1 MTARPSSASPCTRTA
16 ASCYRH
22 LGRTDEALRD
32 LERAETLARE
42 AGRPGDVQ
50 SAAGERAGVL
60 AQVGRIGEAL
70 EATAVQV
77 DAATASGEAPARMR
91 ALLTRASLLFQT
103 NDIAGAARATAE
115 GEFIARDLGDL
126 EWLATALTLHV
137 QLRGWEN
144 RLDLARDQLTELI
157 SVRERLGQDDVVA
170 QLRAYLAQI
179 PDAVKTDD
187 LARLRDMEQEAVRAQ
202 GRGDHEACIAICTEM
217 AGIARRSG
225 NDRGLASALGNTAV
239 SLYYLGRNEQALPL
253 LNEQIALQ
261 RKIGDPVALATALA
275 NTGELS
281 GRLGNADAGLAMIA
295 EAEQLARGA
304 GQAQFATQIAA
315 LAEQIRRR

>member
-1 MTARPSSASPCTRTA
+1 M
-16 ASCYRH
+16 
-22 LGRTDEALRD
+22 
-32 LERAETLARE
+32 
-42 AGRPGDVQ
+42 
-50 SAAGERAGVL
+50 
-60 AQVGRIGEAL
+60 
-70 EATAVQV
+70 
-77 DAATASGEAPARMR
+77 
-91 ALLTRASLLFQT
+91 
-103 NDIAGAARATAE
+103 
-115 GEFIARDLGDL
+115 
-126 EWLATALTLHV
+126 
-137 QLRGWEN
+137 
-144 RLDLARDQLTELI
+144 
-157 SVRERLGQDDVVA
+157 RERLGQDDVVA

-187 LARLRDMEQEAVRAQ
+187 LARLREMEQEAVRAQ
-202 GRGDHEACIAICTEM
+202 GRGDHEACIEICTEM

-281 GRLGNADAGLAMIA
+281 GRLGHAEAGLAMIA

>member
-1 MTARPSSASPCTRTA
+1 LRIALHQNRGVVL
-16 ASCYRH
+16 RH

-32 LERAETLARE
+32 LERAEAMARE

-60 AQVGRIGEAL
+60 AQSGRVDEAL
-70 EATAVQV
+70 AATAVQV
-77 DAATASGEAPARMR
+77 EAATASGEAPARMR
-91 ALLTRASLLFQT
+91 ALLTRAGLLAQT
-103 NDIAGAARATAE
+103 GDMAGAARATGE

-144 RLDLARDQLTELI
+144 RLDLARDQLAELI
-157 SVRERLGQDDVVA
+157 SVRERLGQHDVVA
-170 QLRAYLAQI
+170 QLRAYLAEV
-179 PDAVKTDD
+179 PEAVKTDD
-187 LARLRDMEQEAVRAQ
+187 LARLRDMEQEALKLQ
-202 GRGDHEACIAICTEM
+202 GHGDHEGCIRVCTEM
-217 AGIARRSG
+217 AEIARRSG

-239 SLYYLGRNEQALPL
+239 SLYYLGRNDQALPL
-253 LNEQIALQ
+253 LNEQIGLQ

-275 NTGELS
+275 NTGELN
-281 GRLGNADAGLAMIA
+281 GRLGNTDAALAMIA
-295 EAEQLARGA
+295 EAEKLARGA